1 MYQTILFDLD
11 GTLTNPAL
19 GITNSL
25 AYALEKFNI
34 EVTDKKELYRFIG
47 PPLQDSF
54 ENFYHFSKEDSLK
67 AVDFYRDYFRHK
79 GLYENEVYQGIPDL
93 LERLKVTMGQGII
106 SFDTQTKEFARFV
119 DVGCNVISSLSG
131 DGKSLLYVGTDGNGV
146 HFVSTDKKKVV
157 RSMRH
162 ETGKDETLRSN
173 SVYSVLVDKE
183 GLIWVGFYQLG
194 LDYTLYQS
202 GLFSTYTYAPFF
214 DSRDM
219 PVRALAIK
227 EKEKLIGSCD

>member
-25 AYALEKFNI
+25 VYALEKFNI

-93 LERLKVTMGQGII
+93 LERLKAQGKKLLVAT
-106 SFDTQTKEFARFV
+106 SKPEGFARQILKHFELFDYFDLV
-119 DVGCNVISSLSG
+119 AGASMDGSRRLKGDVIAYALTSAQVSDLSATIMIG
-131 DGKSLLYVGTDGNGV
+131 DREHDIIGA
-146 HFVSTDKKKVV
+146 KK
-157 RSMRH
+157 
-162 ETGKDETLRSN
+162 N
-173 SVYSVLVDKE
+173 
-183 GLIWVGFYQLG
+183 G
-194 LDYTLYQS
+194 LDAIGVLY
-202 GLFSTYTYAPFF
+202 GFGNREELETAGAK
-214 DSRDM
+214 DM
-219 PVRALAIK
+219 AKTVADLRKIL
-227 EKEKLIGSCD
+227 LS

>member
-67 AVDFYRDYFRHK
+67 AVDFYRDYFRPK

-93 LERLKVTMGQGII
+93 LERLKAQGKKLLVAT
-106 SFDTQTKEFARFV
+106 SKPEEFARQILKHFELFDYFDLV
-119 DVGCNVISSLSG
+119 AGASMDGSRRLKGDVIAHALTSAQVSDLSAAIMIG
-131 DGKSLLYVGTDGNGV
+131 DREHDIIGA
-146 HFVSTDKKKVV
+146 KK
-157 RSMRH
+157 
-162 ETGKDETLRSN
+162 N
-173 SVYSVLVDKE
+173 
-183 GLIWVGFYQLG
+183 G
-194 LDYTLYQS
+194 LDAIGVLY
-202 GLFSTYTYAPFF
+202 GFGNREELKKAGATYIATNVEELQG
-214 DSRDM
+214 R
-219 PVRALAIK
+219 L
-227 EKEKLIGSCD
+227 L

>member
-11 GTLTNPAL
+11 GTLTNPDL

-93 LERLKVTMGQGII
+93 LERLKAQGKKLLVAT
-106 SFDTQTKEFARFV
+106 SKPERFARQILKHFELFDYFDLV
-119 DVGCNVISSLSG
+119 AGASMDGSRRLKGDVIAHALTSAQIADPSSAIMIG
-131 DGKSLLYVGTDGNGV
+131 DRKHDIIGA
-146 HFVSTDKKKVV
+146 KKKWS
-157 RSMRH
+157 RCHRCP
-162 ETGKDETLRSN
+162 LR
-173 SVYSVLVDKE
+173 
-183 GLIWVGFYQLG
+183 IWK
-194 LDYTLYQS
+194 S
-202 GLFSTYTYAPFF
+202 
-214 DSRDM
+214 
-219 PVRALAIK
+219 
-227 EKEKLIGSCD
+227 

>member
-25 AYALEKFNI
+25 VYALEKFNI

-54 ENFYHFSKEDSLK
+54 ENFCHFSKEDSLK

-93 LERLKVTMGQGII
+93 LERLKAQGKKLLVAT
-106 SFDTQTKEFARFV
+106 SKPERFARQILKHFELFDYFDLV
-119 DVGCNVISSLSG
+119 AGASMDGSRRLKGDVIAHALTSAQVSDLSAAIMIG
-131 DGKSLLYVGTDGNGV
+131 DREHDIIGA
-146 HFVSTDKKKVV
+146 KK
-157 RSMRH
+157 
-162 ETGKDETLRSN
+162 N
-173 SVYSVLVDKE
+173 
-183 GLIWVGFYQLG
+183 G
-194 LDYTLYQS
+194 LDAIGVLY
-202 GLFSTYTYAPFF
+202 GFGNREEL
-214 DSRDM
+214 
-219 PVRALAIK
+219 
-227 EKEKLIGSCD
+227 

>member
-93 LERLKVTMGQGII
+93 LERLKAQGKKLLVAT
-106 SFDTQTKEFARFV
+106 SKPEEFARQILKHFELFDYFDLV
-119 DVGCNVISSLSG
+119 AGASMDGSRRLKGDVIAHALTSAQVSDLSATIMIG
-131 DGKSLLYVGTDGNGV
+131 DRKHDIIGA
-146 HFVSTDKKKVV
+146 
-157 RSMRH
+157 
-162 ETGKDETLRSN
+162 
-173 SVYSVLVDKE
+173 KE
-183 GLIWVGFYQLG
+183 NG
-194 LDYTLYQS
+194 LDAIGVLY
-202 GLFSTYTYAPFF
+202 GFGNREELKTAGAKFIVETVENL
-214 DSRDM
+214 RKI
-219 PVRALAIK
+219 L
-227 EKEKLIGSCD
+227 L

>member
-93 LERLKVTMGQGII
+93 LERLKAQGKKLLVAT
-106 SFDTQTKEFARFV
+106 SKPEEFARQILKHFELFDYFDLV
-119 DVGCNVISSLSG
+119 AGASMDGSRRLKGDVIAHALTSAQVSDPSAAIMIG
-131 DGKSLLYVGTDGNGV
+131 DREHDIIGA
-146 HFVSTDKKKVV
+146 KK
-157 RSMRH
+157 
-162 ETGKDETLRSN
+162 N
-173 SVYSVLVDKE
+173 
-183 GLIWVGFYQLG
+183 G
-194 LDYTLYQS
+194 LDAIGVLYGFGNS
-202 GLFSTYTYAPFF
+202 EELETAGAKFIVETVENL
-214 DSRDM
+214 RKI
-219 PVRALAIK
+219 L
-227 EKEKLIGSCD
+227 L

>member
-93 LERLKVTMGQGII
+93 LERLKAQGKKLLVAT
-106 SFDTQTKEFARFV
+106 SKPEEFARQILKHF
-119 DVGCNVISSLSG
+119 DLYNNFDFIASASMDGIRRQKGDIIAYGLATAQISDRSSAVMIG
-131 DGKSLLYVGTDGNGV
+131 DREHDIIGAKKNGLDAIGVLYGFGNREEL
-146 HFVSTDKKKVV
+146 KKV
-157 RSMRH
+157 
-162 ETGKDETLRSN
+162 GA
-173 SVYSVLVDKE
+173 
-183 GLIWVGFYQLG
+183 
-194 LDYTLYQS
+194 
-202 GLFSTYTYAPFF
+202 TYIATNVEELQG
-214 DSRDM
+214 R
-219 PVRALAIK
+219 L
-227 EKEKLIGSCD
+227 L

>member
-79 GLYENEVYQGIPDL
+79 GLYESY
-93 LERLKVTMGQGII
+93 
-106 SFDTQTKEFARFV
+106 
-119 DVGCNVISSLSG
+119 
-131 DGKSLLYVGTDGNGV
+131 
-146 HFVSTDKKKVV
+146 
-157 RSMRH
+157 
-162 ETGKDETLRSN
+162 
-173 SVYSVLVDKE
+173 
-183 GLIWVGFYQLG
+183 
-194 LDYTLYQS
+194 
-202 GLFSTYTYAPFF
+202 
-214 DSRDM
+214 
-219 PVRALAIK
+219 
-227 EKEKLIGSCD
+227 

>member
-11 GTLTNPAL
+11 GTLTNPDL

-93 LERLKVTMGQGII
+93 LERLKAQGKKLLVAT
-106 SFDTQTKEFARFV
+106 SKPERFARQILKHFELFDYFDLV
-119 DVGCNVISSLSG
+119 AGASMDGSRRLKGDVIAHDLTSAQIADPSSAIMIG
-131 DGKSLLYVGTDGNGV
+131 DRKHDIIGA
-146 HFVSTDKKKVV
+146 KK
-157 RSMRH
+157 
-162 ETGKDETLRSN
+162 N
-173 SVYSVLVDKE
+173 
-183 GLIWVGFYQLG
+183 G
-194 LDYTLYQS
+194 LDAIGVLY
-202 GLFSTYTYAPFF
+202 GFGNREELKKAGATYIATNVEELQG
-214 DSRDM
+214 R
-219 PVRALAIK
+219 L
-227 EKEKLIGSCD
+227 L

>member
-25 AYALEKFNI
+25 VYALEKFNI

-93 LERLKVTMGQGII
+93 LERLKAQGKKLLVAT
-106 SFDTQTKEFARFV
+106 SKPEEFARQILKHFELFDYFDLV
-119 DVGCNVISSLSG
+119 AGASMDGSRRLKGDVIAHALTSAQVSDLSAAIMIG
-131 DGKSLLYVGTDGNGV
+131 DREHDIIGA
-146 HFVSTDKKKVV
+146 KK
-157 RSMRH
+157 
-162 ETGKDETLRSN
+162 N
-173 SVYSVLVDKE
+173 
-183 GLIWVGFYQLG
+183 G
-194 LDYTLYQS
+194 LDAIGVLY
-202 GLFSTYTYAPFF
+202 GFGNREEL
-214 DSRDM
+214 
-219 PVRALAIK
+219 
-227 EKEKLIGSCD
+227 

>member
-93 LERLKVTMGQGII
+93 LERLKAQGKKLLLAT
-106 SFDTQTKEFARFV
+106 SKPEEFARQILKHFELFDYFDLV
-119 DVGCNVISSLSG
+119 AGASMDGSRRLKGDVIAHALTSAQVSDLSAAIMIG
-131 DGKSLLYVGTDGNGV
+131 DREHDIIGA
-146 HFVSTDKKKVV
+146 KK
-157 RSMRH
+157 
-162 ETGKDETLRSN
+162 N
-173 SVYSVLVDKE
+173 
-183 GLIWVGFYQLG
+183 G
-194 LDYTLYQS
+194 LDAIGVLY
-202 GLFSTYTYAPFF
+202 GFENREELKKAGATYIATNVEELQG
-214 DSRDM
+214 R
-219 PVRALAIK
+219 L
-227 EKEKLIGSCD
+227 L

>member
-19 GITNSL
+19 GITDSL

-93 LERLKVTMGQGII
+93 LERLKAQGKKLLVAT
-106 SFDTQTKEFARFV
+106 SKPEGFARQILKHFKLFDYFDLV
-119 DVGCNVISSLSG
+119 AGASMDGSRRLKGDVIAHALTSAQIADPSSAIMIG
-131 DGKSLLYVGTDGNGV
+131 DRKHDIIGA
-146 HFVSTDKKKVV
+146 
-157 RSMRH
+157 
-162 ETGKDETLRSN
+162 
-173 SVYSVLVDKE
+173 KE
-183 GLIWVGFYQLG
+183 NG
-194 LDYTLYQS
+194 LDAIGILY
-202 GLFSTYTYAPFF
+202 GFGNREELKKAGATYIATNVEELQG
-214 DSRDM
+214 R
-219 PVRALAIK
+219 L
-227 EKEKLIGSCD
+227 L

>member
-11 GTLTNPAL
+11 GTLTNPSL

-93 LERLKVTMGQGII
+93 LERLKAQGKKLLVAT
-106 SFDTQTKEFARFV
+106 SKPEEFARQILKHFELFDYFDLV
-119 DVGCNVISSLSG
+119 AGASMDGSRRLKGDVIAHALTSAQVSDLSAAIMIG
-131 DGKSLLYVGTDGNGV
+131 DREHDIIGA
-146 HFVSTDKKKVV
+146 KK
-157 RSMRH
+157 
-162 ETGKDETLRSN
+162 N
-173 SVYSVLVDKE
+173 
-183 GLIWVGFYQLG
+183 G
-194 LDYTLYQS
+194 LDAIGVLY
-202 GLFSTYTYAPFF
+202 GFGNREELKKAGATYIATNVEELQG
-214 DSRDM
+214 R
-219 PVRALAIK
+219 L
-227 EKEKLIGSCD
+227 L

>member
-93 LERLKVTMGQGII
+93 LERLKAQGKKLLVAT
-106 SFDTQTKEFARFV
+106 SKPEEFARQILKHFELFDYFDLV
-119 DVGCNVISSLSG
+119 AGASMDGSRRLKGDVIAHALTSAQVSDLSATIMIG
-131 DGKSLLYVGTDGNGV
+131 DREHDIIGA
-146 HFVSTDKKKVV
+146 KK
-157 RSMRH
+157 
-162 ETGKDETLRSN
+162 N
-173 SVYSVLVDKE
+173 
-183 GLIWVGFYQLG
+183 G
-194 LDYTLYQS
+194 LDAIGVLY
-202 GLFSTYTYAPFF
+202 GFGNREELN
-214 DSRDM
+214 SR
-219 PVRALAIK
+219 
-227 EKEKLIGSCD
+227 C

>member
-93 LERLKVTMGQGII
+93 LERLKAQGKKLLVAT
-106 SFDTQTKEFARFV
+106 SKPEEFARQILKHFDLFDYFDLV
-119 DVGCNVISSLSG
+119 AGASMDGSRRLKGDVIAHALTSAQVSDLSAAIMIG
-131 DGKSLLYVGTDGNGV
+131 DREHDIIGA
-146 HFVSTDKKKVV
+146 KK
-157 RSMRH
+157 
-162 ETGKDETLRSN
+162 N
-173 SVYSVLVDKE
+173 
-183 GLIWVGFYQLG
+183 G
-194 LDYTLYQS
+194 LDAIGVLY
-202 GLFSTYTYAPFF
+202 GFGNREELKKAGATYITTNVEELQG
-214 DSRDM
+214 R
-219 PVRALAIK
+219 L
-227 EKEKLIGSCD
+227 L

>member
-93 LERLKVTMGQGII
+93 LERLKAQGKKLLVAT
-106 SFDTQTKEFARFV
+106 SKPEEFARQILKHF
-119 DVGCNVISSLSG
+119 DLYNNFDFIASASMDGIRRQKGDIIAYGLATAQISDRSSAVMIGDRKHDIIGARENNLETIAVLYGFGSQEELEKAGAKDMAKTVADLRKILLS
-131 DGKSLLYVGTDGNGV
+131 
-146 HFVSTDKKKVV
+146 
-157 RSMRH
+157 
-162 ETGKDETLRSN
+162 
-173 SVYSVLVDKE
+173 
-183 GLIWVGFYQLG
+183 
-194 LDYTLYQS
+194 
-202 GLFSTYTYAPFF
+202 
-214 DSRDM
+214 
-219 PVRALAIK
+219 
-227 EKEKLIGSCD
+227 

>member
-93 LERLKVTMGQGII
+93 LERLKAQGKKLLVAT
-106 SFDTQTKEFARFV
+106 SKPEGFARQILKHFELFDYFDLV
-119 DVGCNVISSLSG
+119 AGASMDGSRRLKGDVIAHALTSAQVSNPSAAIMIG
-131 DGKSLLYVGTDGNGV
+131 DREHDIIGAKENNLDAIGVLYGFGNREELETAGAKS
-146 HFVSTDKKKVV
+146 VSYT
-157 RSMRH
+157 H
-162 ETGKDETLRSN
+162 LTLPTNRE
-173 SVYSVLVDKE
+173 V
-183 GLIWVGFYQLG
+183 
-194 LDYTLYQS
+194 
-202 GLFSTYTYAPFF
+202 
-214 DSRDM
+214 
-219 PVRALAIK
+219 
-227 EKEKLIGSCD
+227 

>member
-19 GITNSL
+19 GITDSL

-54 ENFYHFSKEDSLK
+54 ENFYHFSREDSLK

-93 LERLKVTMGQGII
+93 LERLKAQGKKLLVAT
-106 SFDTQTKEFARFV
+106 SKPEEFARQILKHFELFDYFDLV
-119 DVGCNVISSLSG
+119 AGASMDGSRRLKGDVIAHALTSAQVSDLSATIMIG
-131 DGKSLLYVGTDGNGV
+131 DREHDIIGA
-146 HFVSTDKKKVV
+146 KK
-157 RSMRH
+157 
-162 ETGKDETLRSN
+162 N
-173 SVYSVLVDKE
+173 
-183 GLIWVGFYQLG
+183 G
-194 LDYTLYQS
+194 LDAIGVLY
-202 GLFSTYTYAPFF
+202 GFGNREELKKAGATYIATNVEELQG
-214 DSRDM
+214 R
-219 PVRALAIK
+219 L
-227 EKEKLIGSCD
+227 L

>member
-93 LERLKVTMGQGII
+93 LERLKAQGKKLLVAT
-106 SFDTQTKEFARFV
+106 SKPEEFARQILKHFELFDYFDLV
-119 DVGCNVISSLSG
+119 AGASMDGSKRLKGDVIAYALTSAQVSDLSATIMIG
-131 DGKSLLYVGTDGNGV
+131 DREHDIIGA
-146 HFVSTDKKKVV
+146 KK
-157 RSMRH
+157 
-162 ETGKDETLRSN
+162 N
-173 SVYSVLVDKE
+173 
-183 GLIWVGFYQLG
+183 G
-194 LDYTLYQS
+194 LDAIGVLY
-202 GLFSTYTYAPFF
+202 GFGNREELKKAGATYIATNVEELQG
-214 DSRDM
+214 R
-219 PVRALAIK
+219 L
-227 EKEKLIGSCD
+227 L

>member
-93 LERLKVTMGQGII
+93 LERLKAQGKKLLVAT
-106 SFDTQTKEFARFV
+106 SKPEEFARQILKHFDLYNNFDFIASASMDGSRRLKG
-119 DVGCNVISSLSG
+119 DVIAHALTSAQVSDLSATIMIG
-131 DGKSLLYVGTDGNGV
+131 DREHDIIGA
-146 HFVSTDKKKVV
+146 KK
-157 RSMRH
+157 
-162 ETGKDETLRSN
+162 N
-173 SVYSVLVDKE
+173 
-183 GLIWVGFYQLG
+183 G
-194 LDYTLYQS
+194 LDAIGVLY
-202 GLFSTYTYAPFF
+202 GFGNREELKKAGATYIATNVEELQG
-214 DSRDM
+214 R
-219 PVRALAIK
+219 L
-227 EKEKLIGSCD
+227 L

>member
-93 LERLKVTMGQGII
+93 LERLKAQGKKLLVAT
-106 SFDTQTKEFARFV
+106 SKPEEFARQILKHFELFDYFDLV
-119 DVGCNVISSLSG
+119 AGASMDGSRRLKGDVIAHALTSAQVSDLSAAIMIG
-131 DGKSLLYVGTDGNGV
+131 DREHDIIGA
-146 HFVSTDKKKVV
+146 KKMV
-157 RSMRH
+157 
-162 ETGKDETLRSN
+162 
-173 SVYSVLVDKE
+173 
-183 GLIWVGFYQLG
+183 
-194 LDYTLYQS
+194 
-202 GLFSTYTYAPFF
+202 
-214 DSRDM
+214 
-219 PVRALAIK
+219 
-227 EKEKLIGSCD
+227 

>member
-34 EVTDKKELYRFIG
+34 EVTDKKDLYRFIG

-93 LERLKVTMGQGII
+93 LEKLKNHEKQLLIATSKPEEFAIQILKYFKLFDYFDLVAGASMDGSRRLKGDVIAHALTSAQVSDLSATIMIGDRDHDVIGA
-106 SFDTQTKEFARFV
+106 KE
-119 DVGCNVISSLSG
+119 N
-131 DGKSLLYVGTDGNGV
+131 
-146 HFVSTDKKKVV
+146 
-157 RSMRH
+157 
-162 ETGKDETLRSN
+162 
-173 SVYSVLVDKE
+173 
-183 GLIWVGFYQLG
+183 G
-194 LDYTLYQS
+194 LDAIGVLY
-202 GLFSTYTYAPFF
+202 GFGNREELEKAGARYIAT
-214 DSRDM
+214 R
-219 PVRALAIK
+219 VEELK
-227 EKEKLIGSCD
+227 EILLR

>member
-93 LERLKVTMGQGII
+93 LERLKAQGKKRLVAT
-106 SFDTQTKEFARFV
+106 SKPEEFARQILKHFELFDYFDLV
-119 DVGCNVISSLSG
+119 AGASMDGSRRLKGDVIAHALTSAQVSDLSAAIMIG
-131 DGKSLLYVGTDGNGV
+131 DREHDIIGA
-146 HFVSTDKKKVV
+146 KK
-157 RSMRH
+157 
-162 ETGKDETLRSN
+162 N
-173 SVYSVLVDKE
+173 
-183 GLIWVGFYQLG
+183 G
-194 LDYTLYQS
+194 LDAIGVLY
-202 GLFSTYTYAPFF
+202 GFGNREELKKAGATYIATNVEELQG
-214 DSRDM
+214 R
-219 PVRALAIK
+219 L
-227 EKEKLIGSCD
+227 L

>member
-93 LERLKVTMGQGII
+93 LERLKAQGKKLLVAT
-106 SFDTQTKEFARFV
+106 SKPEEFARQILKHFELFDYFDLV
-119 DVGCNVISSLSG
+119 AGASMDGSRRLKGDVIAHALTSAQVSDLSAAIMIG
-131 DGKSLLYVGTDGNGV
+131 DREHDIIGA
-146 HFVSTDKKKVV
+146 KK
-157 RSMRH
+157 
-162 ETGKDETLRSN
+162 N
-173 SVYSVLVDKE
+173 
-183 GLIWVGFYQLG
+183 G
-194 LDYTLYQS
+194 LDAIGVLYGFGNS
-202 GLFSTYTYAPFF
+202 EELETAGAKFIVETVENL
-214 DSRDM
+214 RKI
-219 PVRALAIK
+219 L
-227 EKEKLIGSCD
+227 L

>member
-93 LERLKVTMGQGII
+93 LERLKAQGKKLLVAT
-106 SFDTQTKEFARFV
+106 SKPEEFARQILKHFELFDYFNLV
-119 DVGCNVISSLSG
+119 AGASMDGSRCLKGDVIAHALTTAQIADPSATIMIG
-131 DGKSLLYVGTDGNGV
+131 DREHDIIGA
-146 HFVSTDKKKVV
+146 KK
-157 RSMRH
+157 
-162 ETGKDETLRSN
+162 N
-173 SVYSVLVDKE
+173 
-183 GLIWVGFYQLG
+183 G
-194 LDYTLYQS
+194 LDAIGVLYGFGSQEELEKA
-202 GLFSTYTYAPFF
+202 GAK
-214 DSRDM
+214 DM
-219 PVRALAIK
+219 AKTVADLRKIL
-227 EKEKLIGSCD
+227 LS

>member
-93 LERLKVTMGQGII
+93 LERLKAQGKKLLVAT
-106 SFDTQTKEFARFV
+106 SKPEEFARQILKHFELFDYFDLV
-119 DVGCNVISSLSG
+119 AGASMDGSRRLKGDVIAHALTSAQVSDLSAAIMIG
-131 DGKSLLYVGTDGNGV
+131 DREHDIIGA
-146 HFVSTDKKKVV
+146 KK
-157 RSMRH
+157 
-162 ETGKDETLRSN
+162 N
-173 SVYSVLVDKE
+173 
-183 GLIWVGFYQLG
+183 G
-194 LDYTLYQS
+194 LDAIGVLY
-202 GLFSTYTYAPFF
+202 GFGNREEL
-214 DSRDM
+214 
-219 PVRALAIK
+219 
-227 EKEKLIGSCD
+227 

>member
-1 MYQTILFDLD
+1 MYQTLLFDLD

-93 LERLKVTMGQGII
+93 LERLKAQGKKLLVAT
-106 SFDTQTKEFARFV
+106 SKPEEFARQILKHFELFDYFDLV
-119 DVGCNVISSLSG
+119 AGASMDGSRRLKGDVIAHALTSAQVSDLSAAIMIG
-131 DGKSLLYVGTDGNGV
+131 DREHDIIGA
-146 HFVSTDKKKVV
+146 KK
-157 RSMRH
+157 
-162 ETGKDETLRSN
+162 N
-173 SVYSVLVDKE
+173 
-183 GLIWVGFYQLG
+183 G
-194 LDYTLYQS
+194 LDAIGVLY
-202 GLFSTYTYAPFF
+202 GFENREELKKAGATYIATNVEELQG
-214 DSRDM
+214 R
-219 PVRALAIK
+219 L
-227 EKEKLIGSCD
+227 L

>member
-93 LERLKVTMGQGII
+93 LERLKAQGKKLLVAT
-106 SFDTQTKEFARFV
+106 SKPEEFARQILKHFELFDYFDLV
-119 DVGCNVISSLSG
+119 AGASMDGSRRLKGDVIAHALTSAQVSDLSAAIMIG
-131 DGKSLLYVGTDGNGV
+131 DREHDIIGA
-146 HFVSTDKKKVV
+146 KK
-157 RSMRH
+157 
-162 ETGKDETLRSN
+162 N
-173 SVYSVLVDKE
+173 
-183 GLIWVGFYQLG
+183 G
-194 LDYTLYQS
+194 LDAIGVLY
-202 GLFSTYTYAPFF
+202 GFENREELKKAGATYIATNVEELQG
-214 DSRDM
+214 R
-219 PVRALAIK
+219 L
-227 EKEKLIGSCD
+227 L

>member
-93 LERLKVTMGQGII
+93 LERLKAQGKKLLVAT
-106 SFDTQTKEFARFV
+106 SKPEEFARQILKHFELFDYFDLV
-119 DVGCNVISSLSG
+119 AGASMDGSRRLKGDVIAHALTSAQVSDLSAAIMIG
-131 DGKSLLYVGTDGNGV
+131 DREHDIIGA
-146 HFVSTDKKKVV
+146 KK
-157 RSMRH
+157 
-162 ETGKDETLRSN
+162 N
-173 SVYSVLVDKE
+173 
-183 GLIWVGFYQLG
+183 G
-194 LDYTLYQS
+194 LDAIGVLY
-202 GLFSTYTYAPFF
+202 GFGNREELKK
-214 DSRDM
+214 
-219 PVRALAIK
+219 LAQHISQPMWKNYK
-227 EKEKLIGSCD
+227 EDYYR

>member
-67 AVDFYRDYFRHK
+67 AVDFYRDYFHHK

-93 LERLKVTMGQGII
+93 LERLKAQGKKLLVAT
-106 SFDTQTKEFARFV
+106 SKPEEFARQILKHFELFDYFDLV
-119 DVGCNVISSLSG
+119 AGASMDGSRRLKGDVIAHALTSAQVSDLSATIMIG
-131 DGKSLLYVGTDGNGV
+131 DREHDIIGA
-146 HFVSTDKKKVV
+146 KK
-157 RSMRH
+157 
-162 ETGKDETLRSN
+162 N
-173 SVYSVLVDKE
+173 
-183 GLIWVGFYQLG
+183 G
-194 LDYTLYQS
+194 LDAIGVPYGFGNREELKKA
-202 GLFSTYTYAPFF
+202 GATYIATNVEELQG
-214 DSRDM
+214 R
-219 PVRALAIK
+219 L
-227 EKEKLIGSCD
+227 L

>member
-93 LERLKVTMGQGII
+93 LERLKAQGKKLLVAT
-106 SFDTQTKEFARFV
+106 SKPEEFARQILKHFELFDYFDLV
-119 DVGCNVISSLSG
+119 AGASMDGSKRLKGDVIAYALTSAQVSDLSAAIMIGDREHDIIGAKKNGLDAIGVLYGFGNREELKRQVLSLS
-131 DGKSLLYVGTDGNGV
+131 
-146 HFVSTDKKKVV
+146 
-157 RSMRH
+157 
-162 ETGKDETLRSN
+162 
-173 SVYSVLVDKE
+173 
-183 GLIWVGFYQLG
+183 
-194 LDYTLYQS
+194 
-202 GLFSTYTYAPFF
+202 
-214 DSRDM
+214 
-219 PVRALAIK
+219 
-227 EKEKLIGSCD
+227 

>member
-25 AYALEKFNI
+25 IYALGKFKI
-34 EVTDKKELYRFIG
+34 EVTDKKDLYRFIG

-93 LERLKVTMGQGII
+93 LERLKAQGKKLLVAT
-106 SFDTQTKEFARFV
+106 SKPEGFARQILKHFELFDYFDLV
-119 DVGCNVISSLSG
+119 AGASMDGSRHLKGDVIAYGLAAEQISDRSSAVMIG
-131 DGKSLLYVGTDGNGV
+131 DRKHDIIGARENNLETIAVLYGFGNREELETAGAKFIVETVENLRKILL
-146 HFVSTDKKKVV
+146 
-157 RSMRH
+157 
-162 ETGKDETLRSN
+162 
-173 SVYSVLVDKE
+173 
-183 GLIWVGFYQLG
+183 
-194 LDYTLYQS
+194 
-202 GLFSTYTYAPFF
+202 
-214 DSRDM
+214 
-219 PVRALAIK
+219 
-227 EKEKLIGSCD
+227 

>member
-93 LERLKVTMGQGII
+93 LERLKAQRKKLLVAT
-106 SFDTQTKEFARFV
+106 SKPEEFARQILKHFELFDYFDLV
-119 DVGCNVISSLSG
+119 AGANMDGSRRLKGDVIAHALTSAQVSDLSATIMSG
-131 DGKSLLYVGTDGNGV
+131 DREHDIIGA
-146 HFVSTDKKKVV
+146 KK
-157 RSMRH
+157 
-162 ETGKDETLRSN
+162 N
-173 SVYSVLVDKE
+173 
-183 GLIWVGFYQLG
+183 G
-194 LDYTLYQS
+194 LDAIGVLY
-202 GLFSTYTYAPFF
+202 GFGNREELKKAGATYIATNVEELQG
-214 DSRDM
+214 R
-219 PVRALAIK
+219 L
-227 EKEKLIGSCD
+227 L